1 MFANLFKT
9 AMLASAVVVPSV
21 VLAAPQQ
28 ALAEKSNFQF
38 YNNSSETIYYVY
50 IGESSLPTWGDDL
63 LGNQILPPGSSFQ
76 GN

>member
-38 YNNSSETIYYVY
+38 YNNSSETIYSVSWKD
-50 IGESSLPTWGDDL
+50 EVHLDL
-63 LGNQILPPGSSFQ
+63 GSC
-76 GN
+76 